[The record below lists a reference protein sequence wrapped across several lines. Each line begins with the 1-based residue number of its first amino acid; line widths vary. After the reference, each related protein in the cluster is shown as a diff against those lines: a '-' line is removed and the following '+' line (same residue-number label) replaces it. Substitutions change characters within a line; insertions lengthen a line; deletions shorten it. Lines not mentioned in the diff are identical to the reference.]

1 MRAQR
6 LDAHHSSMKSRKYIS
21 LSFLLI
27 LSVTALGCSP
37 KTQSSSG
44 SAQGNQATNTS
55 SSGKLRE
62 VQLDFGGHLS
72 EGGMI
77 SAYYDDKDKLAYFE
91 VYLAGERGKVT
102 YHFENLDSD
111 QISIQRT
118 EYAYDKSISEGQ
130 VSIVSQ
136 KEEKFLL
143 ENGKQYKIEDGK
155 KTEQTNKNY
164 ILLYNEAMRTIKEGK
179 K

>member
-1 MRAQR
+1 
-6 LDAHHSSMKSRKYIS
+6 
-21 LSFLLI
+21 
-27 LSVTALGCSP
+27 
-37 KTQSSSG
+37 
-44 SAQGNQATNTS
+44 
-55 SSGKLRE
+55 
-62 VQLDFGGHLS
+62 
-72 EGGMI
+72 MI

-136 KEEKFLL
+136 KKEEIPPR
-143 ENGKQYKIEDGK
+143 ENGERVQNRGRK
-155 KTEQTNKNY
+155 KD
-164 ILLYNEAMRTIKEGK
+164 
-179 K
+179 